1 MANTNF
7 NGTKVVTGLN
17 TRLSYVH
24 LLEPAAPL
32 GGGKEKYS
40 ASISIPKSDTKTL
53 AQIEAAIQN
62 AVKNNLEKFGG
73 KMPNMKAIKTPLRDG
88 DVERDDAAYQD
99 SHFLNANS
107 ISKPQIVDRHL
118 QPILDPE
125 EIYSGMYARVS
136 LNFYAFNVNGNRG
149 VACGLGNVQKV
160 RDGERFVGNSSA
172 SDDFTSLDDDND
184 FLA

>member
-1 MANTNF
+1 MANINF
-7 NGTKVVTGLN
+7 NGTKVVTGLD

-24 LLEPAAPL
+24 FLEPAAPR

-40 ASISIPKSDTKTL
+40 ASVIIPKSDTKTIE
-53 AQIEAAIQN
+53 QIEAAIQN
-62 AVKNNLEKFGG
+62 AIKSHLEKFGG
-73 KMPNMKAIKTPLRDG
+73 KMPNMNAIKTPLRDG
-88 DVERDDAAYQD
+88 DTERDDEAYRD
-99 SHFLNANS
+99 SYFLNANS

-118 QPILDPE
+118 QPILDPD

-136 LNFYAFNVNGNRG
+136 LSFYAFNVNGNRG
-149 VACGLGNVQKV
+149 VACGLGNVQKIK
-160 RDGERFVGNSSA
+160 DGERFGGKSSA